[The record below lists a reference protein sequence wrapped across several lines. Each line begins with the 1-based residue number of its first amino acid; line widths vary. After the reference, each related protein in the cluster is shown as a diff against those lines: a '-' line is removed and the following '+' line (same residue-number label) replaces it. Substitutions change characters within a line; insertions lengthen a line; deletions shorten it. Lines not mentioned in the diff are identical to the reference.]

1 MAGAD
6 GVVVEVVLLGT
17 LRAEAGMENR
27 CLCTTRHGQV
37 ADEQRRS
44 ESGLLYLDE
53 SIGSTPG
60 SACSVGASMLDA
72 FQQSFRKAT

>member
-1 MAGAD
+1 M
-6 GVVVEVVLLGT
+6 VVEVVLLGT
-17 LRAEAGMENR
+17 LRAETGVKDD
-27 CLCTTRHGQV
+27 CLCTTGHGQV

-53 SIGSTPG
+53 AIGSTPG

-72 FQQSFRKAT
+72 FQQSFSKAT